1 MFDSFSIIFTIS
13 AIFNYIN
20 YKWLKLPSTIG
31 LLILSS
37 ILIIP
42 ITLSETI
49 FPEFYRF
56 FCDIIVNADFKTLLL
71 DGILS
76 FMLFAGAL
84 HVNIG
89 ALAKE
94 KISILMFAT
103 LSVLISTFIVG
114 GLVFF
119 AVQLV
124 DLELPFLH
132 ALLFGSLISPTDP
145 IAVMSI
151 LKKASIAK
159 SLGIKIEGESLFNDG
174 IGVVVFSGIL
184 LLATATGGHNQ
195 ADISKEIGSLF
206 LEEAVGGVVYGLAIG
221 FIGLQF
227 IKSLKDNPHL
237 SVMMSL
243 AIVMGGYAGAS
254 MLHVSGPFLS
264 VMMSLA
270 IVMGGYA
277 GASMLHVS
285 GPLAMVVAGLFVGNK
300 INISDNKSDVQKAL
314 NEFWEILDDI
324 FNGILFVL
332 IGLAMH
338 LLDFNMPY
346 LILGII
352 AIIIVLFARV
362 VSVFLPYSLLKH
374 EESTPAKTIA
384 ILSWG
389 GLRGGISIALA
400 LSLSDALSGD
410 LILYI
415 TYVVVLFSIIVQG
428 LSIGNVVKKLYS

>member
-13 AIFNYIN
+13 AIFNFIN

-31 LLILSS
+31 LLILSL

-56 FCDIIVNADFKTLLL
+56 FCNIIVNADFKTLLL

-94 KISILMFAT
+94 KKSILLFAT
-103 LSVLISTFIVG
+103 ISVLFSTFIVG

-119 AVQLV
+119 VAKLIS
-124 DLELPFLH
+124 LELPFMH

-151 LKKASIAK
+151 LKKANIAK

-184 LLATATGGHNQ
+184 LLATATGAQNQ

-221 FIGLQF
+221 YIGLQF

-254 MLHVSGPFLS
+254 MLHVSGP
-264 VMMSLA
+264 
-270 IVMGGYA
+270 
-277 GASMLHVS
+277 
-285 GPLAMVVAGLFVGNK
+285 LAMVIAGLFVGNK

-338 LLDFNMPY
+338 LLEFNMSY

>member
-1 MFDSFSIIFTIS
+1 MFESFSIIFTIS
-13 AIFNYIN
+13 ALFNFIN

-31 LLILSS
+31 LLVMSL

-42 ITLSETI
+42 ITLSESI

-84 HVNIG
+84 HVNLG

-94 KISILMFAT
+94 KKSILLFAT
-103 LSVLISTFIVG
+103 ISVLISTFIVG

-119 AVQLV
+119 AAPLV
-124 DLELPFLH
+124 GLELQFIH

-145 IAVMSI
+145 IAVMAI
-151 LKKASIAK
+151 LKKANIAK
-159 SLGIKIEGESLFNDG
+159 SLSIKIEGESLFNDG

-184 LLATATGGHNQ
+184 IIAMATGNYDQ
-195 ADISKEIGSLF
+195 AEVGKEIGTLF

-237 SVMMSL
+237 SV
-243 AIVMGGYAGAS
+243 I
-254 MLHVSGPFLS
+254 
-264 VMMSLA
+264 MSLA

-300 INISDNKSDVQKAL
+300 INISENKSDVQMAF
-314 NEFWEILDDI
+314 NEFWEILDDV

-338 LLDFNMPY
+338 LLEFNMSY
-346 LILGII
+346 LILGIM
-352 AIIIVLFARV
+352 AIIIVLFGRV

-374 EESTPAKTIA
+374 EESKPFKTIA

-400 LSLSDALSGD
+400 LSLSEELSGE

-428 LSIGNVVKKLYS
+428 LSIGKVVKKLYS

>member
-1 MFDSFSIIFTIS
+1 MFESFSIVFTIS
-13 AIFNYIN
+13 ALFNFIN

-31 LLILSS
+31 LLILSL

-42 ITLSETI
+42 ITLSETV
-49 FPEFYRF
+49 FPEFYKF
-56 FCDIIVNADFKTLLL
+56 FCDIIVNANFKSLLL

-89 ALAKE
+89 ALAKQ
-94 KISILMFAT
+94 KKSILLFAT
-103 LSVLISTFIVG
+103 ISVLISTFIVG
-114 GLVFF
+114 GLIFYT
-119 AVQLV
+119 AKLIG
-124 DLELPFLH
+124 LELPFIH

-145 IAVMSI
+145 IAVMAI
-151 LKKASIAK
+151 LKKANIAK

-184 LLATATGGHNQ
+184 LLATATGDYNQ
-195 ADISKEIGSLF
+195 AEISKEIGTLF
-206 LEEAVGGVVYGLAIG
+206 LEEAIGGIVYGLVIG

-237 SVMMSL
+237 SVM
-243 AIVMGGYAGAS
+243 I
-254 MLHVSGPFLS
+254 
-264 VMMSLA
+264 SLA

-285 GPLAMVVAGLFVGNK
+285 GPLAMVIAGLFVGNK
-300 INISDNKSDVQKAL
+300 INISNNKSDVQKAL
-314 NEFWEILDDI
+314 NEFWEILDDV

-338 LLDFNMPY
+338 LLEFNKTY
-346 LILGII
+346 LILGVM
-352 AIIIVLFARV
+352 AIVIVLSARL

-374 EESTPAKTIA
+374 EEKKPIKTIA
-384 ILSWG
+384 ILTWG

-400 LSLSDALSGD
+400 LSLSDELSGE

-428 LSIGNVVKKLYS
+428 LSIGKVVKKLYS

>member
-1 MFDSFSIIFTIS
+1 MFESFSIVFTIS
-13 AIFNYIN
+13 AVLNFIN
-20 YKWLKLPSTIG
+20 YKWLKLPNTIG
-31 LLILSS
+31 LLILSL

-42 ITLSETI
+42 ITLSKTI
-49 FPEFYRF
+49 SPDFYKF

-84 HVNIG
+84 HVDLG
-89 ALAKE
+89 VLAKE
-94 KISILMFAT
+94 KKSILLFAT
-103 LSVLISTFIVG
+103 ISVLISTFIVG
-114 GLVFF
+114 GLVFYAAQF
-119 AVQLV
+119 LG
-124 DLELPFLH
+124 LELQFIH

-145 IAVMSI
+145 IAVMAI
-151 LKKASIAK
+151 LKKANIAK

-184 LLATATGGHNQ
+184 LIATATGAHDQ
-195 ADISKEIGSLF
+195 AEIGKEIGALF
-206 LEEAVGGVVYGLAIG
+206 LEEAVGGIVYGLVIG

-227 IKSLKDNPHL
+227 IQSLKDNPHL
-237 SVMMSL
+237 SVIMSL

-254 MLHVSGPFLS
+254 IMHT
-264 VMMSLA
+264 
-270 IVMGGYA
+270 
-277 GASMLHVS
+277 S
-285 GPLAMVVAGLFVGNK
+285 GPLAMVVAGLLVGNK
-300 INISDNKSDVQKAL
+300 ININKNKSEVQKAF
-314 NEFWEILDDI
+314 NEFWEILDDV

-332 IGLAMH
+332 IGLAIH
-338 LLDFNMPY
+338 LLDFNLSY

-352 AIIIVLFARV
+352 AILIVLFGRV

-374 EESTPAKTIA
+374 EETTPSKTIA

-400 LSLSDALSGD
+400 LSLPNALSGG

-415 TYVVVLFSIIVQG
+415 TYVVVLFSIIMQG
-428 LSIGNVVKKLYS
+428 LSIGAFVKKLYA